1 MKPESG
7 INNRW
12 KLLEYAMGDDDLKY
26 KFNAYGW
33 YHDENFR
40 ISKNEHWSGCW
51 NECFNFVDIFPTT
64 CRGKTMLMLIAKR
77 FEANG
82 YTIRPIINNG
92 ISIVYQTMTQQESH
106 EKAERNL
113 LSGGRMSD

>member
-12 KLLEYAMGDDDLKY
+12 KLLEYAIGDDDLKY

-33 YHDENFR
+33 YQDENFR
-40 ISKNEHWSGCW
+40 IYKDENWSGWW
-51 NECFNFVDIFPTT
+51 NECFNFVDIYP
-64 CRGKTMLMLIAKR
+64 KTYHARVMLRLIAKR

-82 YTIRPIINNG
+82 YTILPIINNG
-92 ISIVYQTMTQQESH
+92 ISIEYSTMTDAEVD
-106 EKAERNL
+106 EAVERNL